1 MKKNKNL
8 RAILMLSAVFL
19 LISVFVA
26 DAAEFVI
33 FHTSDI
39 HGSIAAHDDPT
50 AREMPKPLIGGFAAL
65 KSVMNK
71 YKSNP
76 VYSNSRFLYF
86 DSGDIFQGTPIVDRT
101 KGSVMIDL
109 MNQMPL
115 NAITLGNHEFDYT
128 YEMLVE
134 QMKCAKF
141 PVVCCNVFDKRT
153 NRPIEMSVP
162 YAVFSHE
169 GKKIGVIGFNAP
181 ETPLI
186 TFARNVKDIYFK
198 EPADV
203 IKPLISQLRKAKV
216 DFIIALSHLGYE
228 RDLALARDIEGLDLI
243 LGGHSHTL
251 KKDITYAGPNNTAIV
266 HSGASCENTSII
278 TVNIDDCGNNSV
290 RMVSVH
296 LLIDEVGEDPYI
308 KAVTDEYLFELNKEM
323 KRVIGESKVN
333 LYRGICGGNSHEGTF
348 ISEAMRH
355 CSGAD
360 FAFTNFGGVRQPLY
374 KGKITIENIFLIQPF
389 DNCIEVLEMTGLEIR
404 DLAER
409 AVSNKSI
416 EVSQDDKAENLK
428 VFNQE
433 VSGTKLM
440 FAGDYGYLYPAG
452 LVITFDP
459 TREPMKRVTKITTN
473 TDKELEN
480 NKIYKV
486 AFSDFVA
493 NGGDGY
499 AVLRTFKN
507 RTKSDLLIRDAMIKY
522 IGELGT
528 ITTKPAPTMINLKLT
543 QKDLE

>member
-1 MKKNKNL
+1 MNRNKNFKT
-8 RAILMLSAVFL
+8 IVMLSALFL
-19 LISVFVA
+19 LVSVFVA

-33 FHTSDI
+33 FHTSDT

-50 AREMPKPLIGGFAAL
+50 ARETPKPLIGGFAAL

-71 YKSNP
+71 YKSDP
-76 VYSNSRFLYF
+76 AYSNSRFLYF
-86 DSGDIFQGTPIVDRT
+86 DSGDMFQGTPIVDRT

-115 NAITLGNHEFDYT
+115 NATTLGNHEFDYT
-128 YEMLVE
+128 FEMLAE
-134 QMKCAKF
+134 QMKCAKYSLI
-141 PVVCCNVFDKRT
+141 CCNVFNKKT
-153 NRPIEMSVP
+153 NKPIEMSIP
-162 YAVFSHE
+162 YAVYAHE
-169 GKKIGVIGFNAP
+169 GKKIGVIGFSAP

-186 TFARNVKDIYFK
+186 TFARNVKDLYFK

-203 IKPLISQLRKAKV
+203 IEPLISTLKKAKV
-216 DFIIALSHLGYE
+216 DFVIALSHLGHE
-228 RDLALARDIEGLDLI
+228 RDLKLARDIEGIDLI

-251 KKDITYAGPNNTAIV
+251 KKDITYAGPNNTPIV
-266 HSGASCENTSII
+266 HSGASCENTSVV

-290 RMVSVH
+290 RMVSIP
-296 LLIDEVGEDPYI
+296 LLVDEVGEDKHI
-308 KAVTDEYLFELNKEM
+308 KAATDEYLFELNKEM
-323 KRVIGESKVN
+323 KRVIGESKIN
-333 LYRGICGGNSHEGTF
+333 LYRGISGGNSPEGTF

-360 FAFTNFGGVRQPLY
+360 IAFTNFGGVRQPLY
-374 KGKITIENIFLIQPF
+374 KGKITIESIFLVQPF
-389 DNCIEVLEMTGLEIR
+389 DNCIEILDMTGLEVK

-409 AVSNKSI
+409 AISNKAVEI
-416 EVSQDDKAENLK
+416 SQDDIAENLK

-433 VSGTKLM
+433 VSGTKLK
-440 FAGDYGYLYPAG
+440 FAGNYGYLYPAG
-452 LVITFDP
+452 LIITFDP
-459 TREPMKRVTKITTN
+459 TKEPMKRVTKITTD
-473 TDKELEN
+473 TGKELED

-499 AVLRTFKN
+499 GVLRTFKN
-507 RTKSDLLIRDAMIKY
+507 RTKTDLLIRDAMIKY